1 MAKKLKAGLVVER
14 VPLDTINEAEVNPNK
29 HPERNI
35 AAIRTSL
42 EQFGQVE
49 PLVVRLA
56 NREVIGGNGR
66 LQAMR
71 EMGWTEADVVF
82 VDVDD
87 TQAKAMG
94 LALNRTGQLAE
105 WDFEELAG
113 LMRELQEGGVN
124 LTDLGWMDYEI
135 EPLLKASWS
144 APLPTADPAPGTEP
158 PASEPAKD
166 DPVQMGLPI
175 KLTKGQR
182 MTIDAAMES
191 VRQSE
196 SEPGMSEGRC
206 IELICADYMAGA
218 AAQGG
223 VA

>member
-66 LQAMR
+66 LQTMR

-105 WDFEELAG
+105 WDFEELSG
-113 LMRELQEGGVN
+113 LMRDLQDSGVN
-124 LTDLGWMDYEI
+124 LNDLGWADFEV
-135 EPLLKASWS
+135 EPLLRAVWTPP
-144 APLPTADPAPGTEP
+144 APDDSTGTETGVQVEDDPAE
-158 PASEPAKD
+158 
-166 DPVQMGLPI
+166 MGLPI

-182 MTIDAAMES
+182 MTIDAAIQAI
-191 VRQSE
+191 RKSE
-196 SEPGMSEGRC
+196 GDSEMSEGRC
-206 IELICADYMAGA
+206 IELICADYVSGA
-218 AAQGG
+218 PA
-223 VA
+223 

>member
-66 LQAMR
+66 LQTMR

-135 EPLLKASWS
+135 EPLLQAKW
-144 APLPTADPAPGTEP
+144 EP
-158 PASEPAKD
+158 PAIDEAAGGGAAGED
-166 DPVQMGLPI
+166 DPAEMGLPI

-182 MTIDAAMES
+182 MTIDAAIQAI
-191 VRQSE
+191 RKSE
-196 SEPGMSEGRC
+196 GDSEMSEGRC
-206 IELICADYMAGA
+206 IELICADYVSGA
-218 AAQGG
+218 PAA
-223 VA
+223 